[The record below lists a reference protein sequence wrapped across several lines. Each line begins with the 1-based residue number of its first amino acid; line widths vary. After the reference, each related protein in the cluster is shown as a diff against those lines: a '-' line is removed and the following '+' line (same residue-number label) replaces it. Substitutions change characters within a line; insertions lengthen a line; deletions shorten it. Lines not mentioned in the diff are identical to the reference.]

1 MQKVNSPADIAKM
14 REICKA
20 AFARQKLRFLICA
33 GTGCIAGG
41 SLDVYEEFKR
51 VIGERGIDVNV
62 DLLFEN
68 KEIEAG
74 TVTSGCHGFC
84 QMGPLVRV
92 EPAGTFY
99 TKVRAKDVEEI
110 VTATLDE
117 NAVIERLLYEKP
129 DGSHA
134 ATEEDVP
141 FYNRQQRIV
150 LGGCGTIDPED
161 IREYFAVDGF
171 QALATIF
178 QEHSPEDVI
187 EIVKE
192 SGLRGRGGGGFP
204 AGRKWEAGLNAK
216 ATPKYV
222 VCNGDEGDP
231 GAFMDR
237 SVLEANPQ
245 SVIEGMTIAAYAIG
259 AEFGVVYVRAEYPL
273 AVVRLLKAIEQAK
286 EYGVLGDNIM
296 GTGFNFDIE
305 VFQGAGAFVCGEST
319 ALTLSIEGKRGM
331 PRVAPRPRTTEVGL
345 FDKPTL

>member
-1 MQKVNSPADIAKM
+1 MQKVNSPADMPKI
-14 REICKA
+14 REFCQA
-20 AFARQKLRFLICA
+20 AFARQKLRFLVCA

-41 SLDVYEEFKR
+41 SLEVYEEFKR
-51 VIGERGIDVNV
+51 MIGERGIDVNV
-62 DLLFEN
+62 ELLFED

-84 QMGPLVRV
+84 QAGPLVRA
-92 EPAGTFY
+92 EPEGTFY
-99 TKVRAKDVEEI
+99 TKVKAKDVEEI

-117 NAVIERLLYEKP
+117 KTVVERLLYEKP
-129 DGSHA
+129 DGTHA
-134 ATEEDVP
+134 TTEKDVP

-178 QEHSPEDVI
+178 QEHSQEDVI
-187 EIVKE
+187 EIVKA

-245 SVIEGMTIAAYAIG
+245 SVIEGMTIAGYAIG
-259 AEFGVVYVRAEYPL
+259 ARQGIVYLRA
-273 AVVRLLKAIEQAK
+273 
-286 EYGVLGDNIM
+286 
-296 GTGFNFDIE
+296 
-305 VFQGAGAFVCGEST
+305 
-319 ALTLSIEGKRGM
+319 
-331 PRVAPRPRTTEVGL
+331 
-345 FDKPTL
+345 